1 MNFPDPKP
9 AESPERKA
17 LLELKRAHLS
27 LRTMFHLLAL
37 CSLLL
42 TGTIFVILFQQVS
55 LLRRQMDDTTTVMND
70 YNNVFIPQLEAVRT
84 NLQAFATTNPS
95 LDPILRKYFST
106 NSLIKPATN
115 APAPTKR

>member
-1 MNFPDPKP
+1 VNFPEPKP

-17 LLELKRAHLS
+17 LLELKHAHLS

-55 LLRRQMDDTTTVMND
+55 LLRRQMEDTAMVAND

-84 NLQAFATTNPS
+84 NLQAFARTNQS

-106 NSLIKPATN
+106 NSLLRPVTN
-115 APAPTKR
+115 APANANR